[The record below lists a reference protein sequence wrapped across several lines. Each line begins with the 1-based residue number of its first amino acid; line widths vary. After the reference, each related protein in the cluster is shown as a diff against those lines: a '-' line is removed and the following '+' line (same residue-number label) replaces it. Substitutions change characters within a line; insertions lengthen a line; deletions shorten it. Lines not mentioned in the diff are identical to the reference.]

1 MDNES
6 ECFGTAQISTNKNS
20 YNRRE
25 KKWDKKMAKLDFATS
40 GKFLASDQA
49 DVVFLAAA
57 VLLCMESVYDILKML
72 INFYEQNQKAL

>member
-1 MDNES
+1 MNQNVLEQLKFQQTKTRITAVKKS
-6 ECFGTAQISTNKNS
+6 GT
-20 YNRRE
+20 
-25 KKWDKKMAKLDFATS
+25 KKWLSWTS
-40 GKFLASDQA
+40 QLEGSSWLLNKR